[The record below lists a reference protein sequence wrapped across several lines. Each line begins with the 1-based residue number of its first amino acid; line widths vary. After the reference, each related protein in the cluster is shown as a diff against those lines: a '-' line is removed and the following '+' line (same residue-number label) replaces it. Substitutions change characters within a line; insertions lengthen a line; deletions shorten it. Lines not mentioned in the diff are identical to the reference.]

1 MRKIVIAPD
10 SFKETL
16 SACQVADIIAA
27 ALAPHLPH
35 TELHT
40 VPVADGG
47 EGTLDALLAATA
59 GRYHYL
65 DVRGPLGTPVRAA
78 WGMLGD
84 GETAVVEMAAASGI
98 ALVPREQRDPLRA
111 CSYGT
116 GQLIRAALDHGA
128 RRLILAIGGSATNDG
143 GAGMLAALGARL
155 LDAAGQPLPPGGAA
169 LVKLATL
176 DLAGLDARLAQ
187 CRIDIACDVRNPLL
201 GEHGASAVFG
211 PQKGATPAM
220 VAQLDAALAH
230 YAAVLHAA
238 TGCDAANLPGSG
250 AAGGM
255 GAAALAV
262 LGGRMQAGIELVLD
276 AAGLAAAVQGADL
289 VITGEGRLD
298 GQSAFGKTP
307 VGVATLAARY
317 GVPTISIGGALGDGV
332 EALQQHHIRA
342 VFACVDRIT
351 TLDAALGNAA
361 ANLARV
367 AGNVGALLAL
377 GAGVV
382 R

>member
-1 MRKIVIAPD
+1 MGGADGAVVALAVGLCVGTVLLFLHLLR
-10 SFKETL
+10 SF
-16 SACQVADIIAA
+16 AA
-27 ALAPHLPH
+27 ALEASCRA
-35 TELHT
+35 E
-40 VPVADGG
+40 AAAAAAAAAAAGAGG
-47 EGTLDALLAATA
+47 AAT
-59 GRYHYL
+59 
-65 DVRGPLGTPVRAA
+65 
-78 WGMLGD
+78 
-84 GETAVVEMAAASGI
+84 
-98 ALVPREQRDPLRA
+98 
-111 CSYGT
+111 
-116 GQLIRAALDHGA
+116 
-128 RRLILAIGGSATNDG
+128 SAPG
-143 GAGMLAALGARL
+143 GAGRL
-155 LDAAGQPLPPGGAA
+155 FS
-169 LVKLATL
+169 
-176 DLAGLDARLAQ
+176 
-187 CRIDIACDVRNPLL
+187 VRNPLL

-220 VAQLDAALAH
+220 VAQLDAALAR
-230 YAAVLHAA
+230 YAAVLHAT

-276 AAGLAAAVQGADL
+276 AAGLAAALQGADL

-307 VGVATLAARY
+307 VGVATLAARH
-317 GVPTISIGGALGDGV
+317 GVPTIAIGGALGDGV

-377 GAGVV
+377 GVGVS